1 MQTHILHILYT
12 RELSAAHD
20 PTVGVETVA
29 SSYCDDFSKNK
40 VAKLGGG
47 FKRLFYI
54 MYDIF
59 MKSFFFFKWV
69 VWHVLASPIFGV
81 FIGPDRKY
89 E

>member
-59 MKSFFFFKWV
+59 MKSFFFQMSC
-69 VWHVLASPIFGV
+69 LACFSQPYFWCV
-81 FIGPDRKY
+81 YRP
-89 E
+89 

>member
-59 MKSFFFFKWV
+59 MKSFFFQMSCLTCFSQPYFWCV
-69 VWHVLASPIFGV
+69 YRP
-81 FIGPDRKY
+81 
-89 E
+89 